1 MYSSDKMAGSGP
13 DGFPG
18 GGQGRPGGKAGVL
31 TAGEWNDLD
40 HWDFWSGLMTSQDYG
55 GMSEFWGMYT
65 PRRVAVRVAD
75 AAGKRLPAIRIV
87 LEQDQ
92 KAVWSALTDN
102 QGEANLWI
110 DPFHAQAGADNLVL
124 VIDGKPQASAPKL
137 SPWNVQQEEAEV
149 NFYILDKAKASEKQA
164 DIAFIVDAT
173 GSMGDEIEFLK
184 KDLMDILDRAK
195 GGLGEIGLR
204 TGTVFYRDEEDEYV
218 TKFSP
223 FTDDYRKTI
232 QYIAMQHAAGGGDLP
247 EAVHTALEAGLQN
260 LAWNTSARALH
271 AEGPRADGPFVAV
284 NCGAFAEGLLES
296 ELFGHERG
304 AFTGAVARRAGA
316 FERAQGGTLFL
327 DEIGE
332 APPSVQV
339 KLLRVLEDRTVVRVG
354 GGEPFRVDVRLVSA
368 TNRDLAAMVRDGS
381 FREDL
386 YYRLRVVEL
395 PLPPLRERRE
405 DIRPLADRFAAAA
418 QLDNGCRID
427 RIEDAWYARLE
438 AYPWPG
444 NVRELRNTV
453 ESAVVTAPGRELLAA
468 RLRLDGPFAP
478 ASAPASPGGWT
489 PPDGLTLDEIEKRT
503 LEHVLRQTHGN
514 RSLTAERLGIS
525 RRTIQ
530 RKIQDYNLPF

>member
-1 MYSSDKMAGSGP
+1 MKKTILLALAGLLGLVSCSRYGYDLGGIDGMYSSDKMAGSGP

-260 LAWNTSARALH
+260 LAWNTSARARIAFLVLDAPAH
-271 AEGPRADGPFVAV
+271 KGHQGVVESLQASVREYAKQGIKLIPVFCSSPSKDCEFMCRFFAVLTGGTYVFLTDDSGVGGDHIEASVGPFQVEPL
-284 NCGAFAEGLLES
+284 NDLL
-296 ELFGHERG
+296 
-304 AFTGAVARRAGA
+304 
-316 FERAQGGTLFL
+316 
-327 DEIGE
+327 
-332 APPSVQV
+332 
-339 KLLRVLEDRTVVRVG
+339 
-354 GGEPFRVDVRLVSA
+354 VRLIA
-368 TNRDLAAMVRDGS
+368 K
-381 FREDL
+381 
-386 YYRLRVVEL
+386 Y
-395 PLPPLRERRE
+395 
-405 DIRPLADRFAAAA
+405 
-418 QLDNGCRID
+418 
-427 RIEDAWYARLE
+427 
-438 AYPWPG
+438 
-444 NVRELRNTV
+444 
-453 ESAVVTAPGRELLAA
+453 
-468 RLRLDGPFAP
+468 
-478 ASAPASPGGWT
+478 
-489 PPDGLTLDEIEKRT
+489 
-503 LEHVLRQTHGN
+503 
-514 RSLTAERLGIS
+514 LG
-525 RRTIQ
+525 
-530 RKIQDYNLPF
+530 